1 MMATCRLALLVL
13 AQLVLFAALRAH
25 ARVWLSQSGLFSLA
39 YMYHLAIFV
48 KMEIAIFVNIHL
60 AIFVNIHLAIFGKIE
75 INI

>member
-1 MMATCRLALLVL
+1 MRACSLALLIL
-13 AQLVLFAALRAH
+13 ARLTLACLVRAH

>member
-1 MMATCRLALLVL
+1 MATCRLALLIL
-13 AQLVLFAALRAH
+13 AQLILAVLVRAH
-25 ARVWLSQSGLFSLA
+25 VRVWLSQSGLFSLA

-60 AIFVNIHLAIFGKIE
+60 AIFGKIE